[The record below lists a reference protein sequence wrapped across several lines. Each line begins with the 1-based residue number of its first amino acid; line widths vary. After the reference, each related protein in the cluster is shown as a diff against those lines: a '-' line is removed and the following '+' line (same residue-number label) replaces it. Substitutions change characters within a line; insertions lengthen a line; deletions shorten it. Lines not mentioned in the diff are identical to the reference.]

1 LTRLSSVHSSL
12 YKNSISEEDGKNQLS
27 SELTNSNNIK
37 NSVNNEYENKTF
49 DHIKPENSNKSDLQQ
64 FSMMPSE
71 SPITLSASI
80 SCPNI
85 SKKVYNSGNQLDNIK
100 VPGIPNSNSSNI
112 ISQQSNNDASKDSN
126 IIQNSFNKSE
136 RFQRFFKPK
145 MNVLS
150 EKL

>member
-1 LTRLSSVHSSL
+1 
-12 YKNSISEEDGKNQLS
+12 
-27 SELTNSNNIK
+27 
-37 NSVNNEYENKTF
+37 
-49 DHIKPENSNKSDLQQ
+49 
-64 FSMMPSE
+64 MMPSE

-112 ISQQSNNDASKDSN
+112 ISQQSNNDISKDSST
-126 IIQNSFNKSE
+126 QNSFNKSD

-145 MNVLS
+145 MNVLN

>member
-1 LTRLSSVHSSL
+1 M
-12 YKNSISEEDGKNQLS
+12 SEDDNNNQS
-27 SELTNSNNIK
+27 YSEATNSNMK
-37 NSVNNEYENKTF
+37 NNVNDEYENKTF
-49 DHIKPENSNKSDLQQ
+49 EYSKLENNNKSDLQQ

-112 ISQQSNNDASKDSN
+112 ISQQSNNEASKDSS
-126 IIQNSFNKSE
+126 IIPNSFNKSD